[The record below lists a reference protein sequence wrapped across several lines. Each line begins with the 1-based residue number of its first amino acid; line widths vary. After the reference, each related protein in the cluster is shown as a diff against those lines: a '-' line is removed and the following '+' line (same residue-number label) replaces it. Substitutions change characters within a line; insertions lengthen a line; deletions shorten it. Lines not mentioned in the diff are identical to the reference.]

1 MADLKETR
9 TDPEG
14 QLWEMIESV
23 NAVMLGSGGDE
34 HMQPMSPNVARDEKR
49 IWFFTNRN
57 TDIARAAASS
67 PHVHLC
73 VVGADHDYHACL
85 RGTLEQTDSPAHV
98 ERFWNAVSGAWF
110 DGKDDPDLTMLV
122 FTPTEAAI
130 WASTSSSVRFGWEIF
145 ASNVSEERKPDMG
158 ERANISFTGS
168 AM

>member
-14 QLWEMIESV
+14 QLWDMIESV
-23 NAVMLGSGGDE
+23 HAVMLGSGGDA

-49 IWFFTNRN
+49 IWFFTNRD
-57 TDIARAAASS
+57 TDIARAAENA

-73 VVGADHDYHACL
+73 VVGKDQDYHACL
-85 RGTLEQTDSPAHV
+85 RGTLEQQDSPRHV
-98 ERFWNAVSGAWF
+98 ERFWNAVAGAWF

-122 FTPTEAAI
+122 FTPKDAAV
-130 WASTSSSVRFGWEIF
+130 WASTDSSIRFGWEIL
-145 ASNVSEERKPDMG
+145 ASHMSEERKPDMG
-158 ERANISFTGS
+158 ERANINFSR